1 MLVKSVVTYL
11 SSVRGK
17 SSEGRTWQIVDLL
30 PEGDRPIS
38 ISTLPELDFGNVCQG
53 DEITVDLELRNSAK
67 NNAFYARV
75 LSFKKGG

>member
-1 MLVKSVVTYL
+1 MLVSANLTYL
-11 SSVRGK
+11 SSLRGK
-17 SSEGRTWQIVDLL
+17 NSEGRTWQIVDLL

-38 ISTLPELDFGNVCQG
+38 ISTLPELDFGSVCQG
-53 DEITVDLELRNSAK
+53 DELICNIELRNSAK